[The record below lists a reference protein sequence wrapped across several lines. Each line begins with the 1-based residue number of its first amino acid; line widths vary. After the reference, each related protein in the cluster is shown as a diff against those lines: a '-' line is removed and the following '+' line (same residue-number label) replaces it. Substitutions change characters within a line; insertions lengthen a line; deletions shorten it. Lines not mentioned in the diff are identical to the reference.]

1 LAKSNFCF
9 LMPRYFFNTFDGR
22 HFVDSE
28 GEELPDKYAA
38 WAEATRTAGEILR
51 DLDGRLEV
59 GSTWRLEVTD
69 ELRNPLF
76 VIHVHAEKVS

>member
-1 LAKSNFCF
+1 
-9 LMPRYFFNTFDGR
+9 MPRYLFNTFDGR
-22 HFVDSE
+22 HFVDSQ